1 MRCSFSVLTATALA
15 LLPFAQA
22 AREVF
27 AHFIVGNAPNY
38 DLSDWKEDIR
48 LAQNA
53 SIDGFVL
60 NIASQDASNA
70 NSLANAFRA
79 ANAANF
85 KLFFSFDYNAQDPW
99 SKDAVIALI
108 NRWAN
113 ERSYFKPDNTY
124 KPLVSTFEGPEH
136 ADDWHDIKGK
146 TNCLFIPDW
155 SSLGAEAAATES
167 NSVADGLF
175 SFDAWPKGPSAMTT
189 EVDEQYRKAL
199 NGRPYMMPV
208 AGWFYTNLPGWNK
221 NWLWKGDELWDTRW
235 QQVIDFQPDF
245 VEILTWN
252 DYGESHYIG
261 PVREK
266 SLGLFQSGNAPLNYA
281 ENMPHDGW
289 RKLLPYYIQQYKQ
302 GSKASPAKPSTVI
315 VTTAPTAT
323 AITTVVRTFTTIVT
337 APASSQTSAPFK
349 AAKVKA
355 VAQENTLVK
364 EEAVVAYYRIN
375 PAKACNN
382 GNTTG
387 NNPNYQQT
395 YVPEELLQDNIY
407 FTALLAEPADISVT
421 VGGKDLK
428 ATFSKK
434 TPQVGGAGIYSGK
447 VLFTN
452 STGDVVVTVS
462 RTLEDGTTQ
471 LIVQAEG
478 GPSITTE
485 CVGGMVNWNP
495 AVISS

>member
-1 MRCSFSVLTATALA
+1 MRYSFSVLTATALA

-22 AREVF
+22 AKEVF

-38 DLSDWKEDIR
+38 DMSDWQDDIR
-48 LAQNA
+48 LAQDA

-60 NIASQDASNA
+60 NIASQDASND

-85 KLFFSFDYNAQDPW
+85 KLFFSFDYSSQAPW
-99 SKDAVIALI
+99 SKDAVTALI

-124 KPLVSTFEGPEH
+124 RPLVSTFEGPDH
-136 ADDWHDIKGK
+136 AEDWHDIKGK

-155 SSLGAEAAATES
+155 SSLGAANAATTAG
-167 NSVADGLF
+167 SVADGLF

-189 EVDEQYRKAL
+189 EVDEQYRTAL
-199 NGRPYMMPV
+199 NGRPYIMPV

-302 GSKASPAKPSTVI
+302 GGKVQP
-315 VTTAPTAT
+315 TTPTTTTIIAPTAT
-323 AITTVVRTFTTIVT
+323 AITTVIRTLTTIVT
-337 APASSQTSAPFK
+337 APASSQTLVVAFK
-349 AAKVKA
+349 AAKVV
-355 VAQENTLVK
+355 VAQENLVVK
-364 EEAVVAYYRIN
+364 EEAVVAYYRTN

-382 GNTTG
+382 GGTTG
-387 NNPNYQQT
+387 NDPNYQQV
-395 YVPEELLQDNIY
+395 YPPEDLLQDNIF
-407 FTALLAEPADISVT
+407 FTALLAEPADISVSI
-421 VGGKDLK
+421 GGKDLN
-428 ATFSKK
+428 AMFSKK
-434 TPQVGGAGIYSGK
+434 MPQVGGAGIYSGK

-452 STGDVVVTVS
+452 STGDVVVSVS
-462 RTLEDGTTQ
+462 RTLEDGTTL
-471 LIVQAEG
+471 LIAQAKG

-485 CVGGMVNWNP
+485 CVDGMVNWNP

>member
-1 MRCSFSVLTATALA
+1 MRYSSSILTATALA

-22 AREVF
+22 AKEVF

-38 DLSDWKEDIR
+38 DLSDWQDDIA

-70 NSLANAFRA
+70 NSLTNAFRA

-85 KLFFSFDYNAQDPW
+85 KLFFSFDYNAQAPW
-99 SKDAVIALI
+99 PKNDVTTLI

-124 KPLVSTFEGPEH
+124 KPLVSTFEGPDH
-136 ADDWHDIKGK
+136 AEDWHDIKSK

-155 SSLGAEAAATES
+155 SSLGPANAATKA

-189 EVDEQYRKAL
+189 EVDEQYREAL
-199 NGRPYMMPV
+199 SGRPYMMPV

-235 QQVIDFQPDF
+235 QQVIDFQPDV

-266 SLGLFQSGNAPLNYA
+266 ALGLFQSGNAPINYA

-302 GSKASPAKPSTVI
+302 GSKGQPTKTSTTI
-315 VTTAPTAT
+315 VTMVPTAT
-323 AITTVVRTFTTIVT
+323 SITTIVRTLTTIVT
-337 APASSQTSAPFK
+337 APASSKTSVPFR
-349 AAKVKA
+349 AKV
-355 VAQENTLVK
+355 VAQKNVAVK

-375 PAKACNN
+375 PAKACNS

-387 NNPNYQQT
+387 NDPNYQQV
-395 YVPEELLQDNIY
+395 YAPDELLQDNI
-407 FTALLAEPADISVT
+407 FITALLAEPADIRVS
-421 VGGKDLK
+421 VGGKDLN

-462 RTLEDGTTQ
+462 RTLENGTTV
-471 LIVQAEG
+471 LIAEAKG
-478 GPSITTE
+478 GPSITTQ
-485 CVGGMVNWNP
+485 CVGGMANWNP

>member
-1 MRCSFSVLTATALA
+1 MVSKMKYSFSVRLVTALA

-22 AREVF
+22 AKEVF
-27 AHFIVGNAPNY
+27 AHFIVGNARYY
-38 DLSDWKEDIR
+38 DLPDWQDDIR
-48 LAQNA
+48 LAQKA

-60 NIASQDASNA
+60 NIASQDESNA

-85 KLFFSFDYNAQDPW
+85 KLFFSFDYNAQAPW
-99 SKDAVIALI
+99 SKDAVTSLI
-108 NRWAN
+108 NRWAD

-124 KPLVSTFEGPEH
+124 RPLVSTFEGPDYAE
-136 ADDWHDIKGK
+136 DWHDIKDK
-146 TNCLFIPDW
+146 TNCLFVPDW
-155 SSLGAEAAATES
+155 SSLGAANAATKAGGI
-167 NSVADGLF
+167 VDGLF
-175 SFDAWPKGPSAMTT
+175 SYAAWPKGPSAMTT
-189 EVDEQYRKAL
+189 EMDEQYRTAL
-199 NGRPYMMPV
+199 KGRPYIMPV
-208 AGWFYTNLPGWNK
+208 AGWFYTNLPSWNK

-235 QQVIDFQPDF
+235 QQIIEFQPEF

-266 SLGLFQSGNAPLNYA
+266 SLGLFQSANAPLNYA

-289 RKLLPYYIQQYKQ
+289 RRLLPYYIQQYKQ
-302 GSKASPAKPSTVI
+302 GSKGL
-315 VTTAPTAT
+315 PTKRT
-323 AITTVVRTFTTIVT
+323 STTVVKTLTTIVT
-337 APASSQTSAPFK
+337 APAPSPTSTVFK
-349 AAKVKA
+349 AAEQ
-355 VAQENTLVK
+355 VAQQDFAVP

-387 NNPNYQQT
+387 NDPKYQEV
-395 YVPEELLQDNIY
+395 YAPDELLQDNIF
-407 FTALLAEPADISVT
+407 FTALLAEPADISVSI
-421 VGGKDLK
+421 GGKDQK

-434 TPQVGGAGIYSGK
+434 TPQNGRAGIYSGK

-452 STGDVVVTVS
+452 SMGDVVVSVS

-471 LIVQAEG
+471 LIAQAKG
-478 GPSITTE
+478 GPAITAE
-485 CVGGMVNWNP
+485 CVGGMVNWNS